1 MIYRN
6 EARAREVAAELNQ
19 RKGYAPAYAISTAEG
34 WTVVSSYRRPAQ
46 VDRDEAARALGYSS
60 AAEKDYVDNVVDR

>member
-19 RKGYAPAYAISTAEG
+19 RKGHAPAYAILTAEG
-34 WTVVSSYRRPAQ
+34 WTVVSSYRQ
-46 VDRDEAARALGYSS
+46 QERDAAARALGYSS